1 MEVMINGNRR
11 QLEGN
16 PPANGDQLPHFK
28 VFNAYSDKV
37 KMRELLGKPLL
48 ISVVPDIN
56 TPVCSL
62 QTRKFN
68 ADMDQYPGVRFATIS
83 VNPPADQQHWC
94 AAEGVKN
101 MEMLSDFEQSFG
113 YAMGLLI
120 PDEGFLA
127 RAIYVVDASG
137 KIQYHEIV
145 DDLEHEPDYEKALSA
160 VKKLL

>member
-1 MEVMINGNRR
+1 MEVMINGERR
-11 QLEGN
+11 QLVGK
-16 PPANGDQLPHFK
+16 PPVDGEELPHFK
-28 VFNAYSDKV
+28 VFDSKSNKV

-48 ISVVPDIN
+48 ISVIPDIN

-68 ADMDQYPGVRFATIS
+68 ADMDQYAGVRFVTIS
-83 VNPPADQQHWC
+83 VNTPEEQQNWC
-94 AAEGVKN
+94 AAEGVKK
-101 MEMLSDFEQSFG
+101 MEMMSDYEQSFG

-127 RAIYVVDASG
+127 RSIYVVDGDG

-145 DDLEHEPDYEKALSA
+145 DDLSNEPDYDTALAA